1 MSKKWLEEEVRKA
14 DLARNFFFEGL
25 KPKEDIPPLH
35 SCRRSIDRFA

>member
-25 KPKEDIPPLH
+25 SQKRYPRLH
-35 SCRRSIDRFA
+35 SMSQIY